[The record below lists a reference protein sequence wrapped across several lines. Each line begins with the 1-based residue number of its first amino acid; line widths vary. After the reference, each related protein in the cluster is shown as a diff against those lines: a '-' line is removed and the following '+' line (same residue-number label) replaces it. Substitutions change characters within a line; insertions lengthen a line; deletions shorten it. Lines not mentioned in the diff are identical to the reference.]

1 MSPARCGVG
10 CRLADQFT
18 DLSPLVAQL
27 AELGVRRIH
36 SFAWRD
42 LDDPEAGGSEVH
54 ADEIFRRWV
63 AAGLVLAHRTSTFD
77 QRRAFTRH
85 GYGVTQAGGR
95 IGVLARTPLHE
106 ILRGRRAADAVVDIW
121 NGVPWWSPLWFR
133 GPRIT
138 WLHHVHGP
146 MWRQSFPA
154 PAAAVGRA
162 VEAQVASR
170 VYRRETVVTLS
181 ESSRAEIEHIGIR
194 PDVIRVI
201 EPGIA
206 DVFVPDP
213 LRRSPTPLVVAVGR
227 LAPVKRYL
235 ELLAAMAV
243 ARHDVPDLAVEIVGD
258 GPDSAAL
265 HQWISANAAAGWVT
279 LRGRISD
286 AEVVA
291 AYQRAWLVASA
302 SVAEGWGMALT
313 EAAACGTPSIATDIA
328 GHRDAVRAGVSGT
341 LVAQPVDLAGAAV
354 GLLRDPDALH
364 RLRLGAMQVAAELTW
379 DRAALRHL
387 RVLVDVAA
395 HRHARGTD

>member
-1 MSPARCGVG
+1 MFPARCGVG
-10 CRLADQFT
+10 FRLADQPT

-63 AAGLVLAHRTSTFD
+63 AAGLVLEHRTSTFD
-77 QRRAFTRH
+77 RRRAFTRN

-95 IGVLARTPLHE
+95 IGVLVHTPLHE
-106 ILRGRRAADAVVDIW
+106 LLRGRRDTDAVIDIW
-121 NGVPWWSPLWFR
+121 NGVPWWSPVWFR
-133 GPRIT
+133 GPRVT

-154 PAAAVGRA
+154 PAAAVGRTM
-162 VEAQVASR
+162 EARVASR
-170 VYRRETVVTLS
+170 VYRREAVVTLS

-194 PDVIRVI
+194 PAGIHVI

-206 DVFVPDP
+206 EVFVPDP
-213 LRRSPTPLVVAVGR
+213 TRRSPTPLVVAVGR

-235 ELLAAMAV
+235 DLLAAMAV
-243 ARHDVPDLAVEIVGD
+243 ARRDVPNLAVEIVGD
-258 GPDSAAL
+258 GPDREAL
-265 HQWISANAAAGWVT
+265 QQWISANDAAGWVT

-286 AEVVA
+286 AEVVT

-328 GHRDAVRAGVSGT
+328 GHRDSVRAGVSGV
-341 LVAQPVDLAGAAV
+341 LVAQPADLAAAAARLV
-354 GLLRDPDALH
+354 RDPTELDRLSAGAL
-364 RLRLGAMQVAAELTW
+364 AMAAELTW
-379 DRAALRHL
+379 DRAAVRHL
-387 RVLVDVAA
+387 QVLLDVAL
-395 HRHARGTD
+395 RLRTRTR